1 MARAMPAMRPAPPTG
16 TTTTSTSGTCTP
28 QIHTHTS
35 PIHTHTSPIDT
46 HTSSIDTSSIETHT
60 SPIHT
65 RAAAERPTLTCT
77 LRRRAHCPG
86 SVGTGRWGLVT
97 PRNVWSREQSGHV
110 RGIT

>member
-35 PIHTHTSPIDT
+35 SIDT
-46 HTSSIDTSSIETHT
+46 HTF
-60 SPIHT
+60 PIHT

-77 LRRRAHCPG
+77 LRRRAHCPS
-86 SVGTGRWGLVT
+86 SVVTGRWGLVT
-97 PRNVWSREQSGHV
+97 PRSVWSREQSGHV